1 MGVVEDWHPIYYEP
15 EQVKLPYFVQD
26 TPAARQDVAA
36 QYTTI
41 SRLDQGIVS
50 SFVKNYAFLT
60 AWAM

>member
-1 MGVVEDWHPIYYEP
+1 MGVIEDWYPIYYKP
-15 EQVKLPYFVQD
+15 EQVQLPYFVQD

-50 SFVKNYAFLT
+50 SFV
-60 AWAM
+60 

>member
-1 MGVVEDWHPIYYEP
+1 
-15 EQVKLPYFVQD
+15 LPYFVQD

-50 SFVKNYAFLT
+50 SFV
-60 AWAM
+60 